1 MKVQIVDPEEGVSD
15 FLKTALKS
23 KGIDNVV
30 TEIKKESSD
39 QMDDKNSL
47 DAIKI
52 RQLEQKQEFLV
63 GLTDMLFKKLEELHP
78 TQKFTKFELTD
89 LSWYK
94 NSSSSK

>member
-30 TEIKKESSD
+30 TEIPKEIPD
-39 QMDDKNSL
+39 KTEEKNSL
-47 DAIKI
+47 DSIKI
-52 RQLEQKQEFLV
+52 RQLEQKQEFLI
-63 GLTDMLFKKLEELHP
+63 GLTNMLFKKLEELHP
-78 TQKFTKFELTD
+78 TQKFTKFEFAD

-94 NSSSSK
+94 NSDTSK